1 MRRIDQNQK
10 SVEGEEVLKLLSNK
24 QLQFLKE
31 LYEQGGQEVVEIF
44 DLLAMRAKETVYV
57 YSKPGKS
64 VDELIEVNGKQN
76 LQSGRVSMLLLL
88 DYLVSH
94 AGKKLEGN
102 MEGREK

>member
-1 MRRIDQNQK
+1 MRRIDENKK

-31 LYEQGGQEVVEIF
+31 LSEQGGQEMVEIF
-44 DLLAMRAKETVYV
+44 DVLAVKAKETVY
-57 YSKPGKS
+57 YLSKPGKS

-76 LQSGRVSMLLLL
+76 FHAGRVSVLLLL
-88 DYLVSH
+88 DYLISH
-94 AGKKLEGN
+94 SGKMLEKN